1 LESDQP
7 SSTVPDTLREALR
20 PEWLTG
26 VLGRRFPGLRV
37 VSVTPGPVT
46 SRVSTNARFR
56 VRCDGDPPTGLPT
69 DLCIKGYFTD
79 CSETAAQSRAA
90 GLPEAMFYRELAE
103 GLNVRTLRCLH
114 AEVDP
119 RTHHGVVITEDVVA
133 SGATFLDALSPYS
146 VDETASSLEQLA
158 VLHGR
163 TWSSSQLALPWLE
176 PRLESTLRARGLNE
190 IRGNFEGS
198 NGARVP
204 EGVRDPERLMGVVR
218 HLPHLVARAQPA
230 CLIHGDAHVG
240 NLYLDASGRPCLVDW
255 QLVQRGPWFVD
266 VGYHLACAVA
276 VDDRRRS
283 ERDLLGHY
291 LGRLQAEGG
300 QPPSWDEAW
309 RMIAVGMVYGFFLWS
324 ITLKVH
330 PTVIAA
336 MLERLGAA
344 VADHDA
350 FRAVLDCTEDL
361 SPMRRGP
368 GADTDR

>member
-1 LESDQP
+1 MSGLDPVREQP
-7 SSTVPDTLREALR
+7 PSPVPDTLREALT

-26 VLGRRFPGLRV
+26 ALRRRFPGLRL

-56 VRCDGDPPTGLPT
+56 IHCEGDPPAGLPE
-69 DLCIKGYFTD
+69 DLCIKGYFAD

-90 GLPEAMFYRELAE
+90 GLPEAMFYRELAQ
-103 GLNVRTLRCLH
+103 GLQVRTLRCLH
-114 AEVDP
+114 ADVDS

-158 VLHGR
+158 ILHGR
-163 TWSSSQLALPWLE
+163 TWSSPRLSQPWLD
-176 PRLESTLRARGLNE
+176 PRLETTLRARGLNE
-190 IRGNFEGS
+190 IKGNFEGS

-204 EGVRDPERLMGVVR
+204 EGVRDPERLMEVVL
-218 HLPHLVARAQPA
+218 HLPPLIARAQPS

-266 VGYHLACAVA
+266 VGYHLASAVA

-291 LGRLQAEGG
+291 LERLQAEGG
-300 QPPSWDEAW
+300 QPPSWDDAW

-324 ITLKVH
+324 ITLKVD
-330 PTVIAA
+330 PIVIAA
-336 MLERLGAA
+336 MLERLGVA
-344 VADHDA
+344 VTDHDA
-350 FRAVLDCTEDL
+350 YRAVL
-361 SPMRRGP
+361 
-368 GADTDR
+368 A